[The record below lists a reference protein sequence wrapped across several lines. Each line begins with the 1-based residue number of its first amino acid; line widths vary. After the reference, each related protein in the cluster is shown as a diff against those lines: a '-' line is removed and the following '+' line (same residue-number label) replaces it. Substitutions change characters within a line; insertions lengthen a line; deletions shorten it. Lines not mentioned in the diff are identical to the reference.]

1 VQQQQV
7 REQQEQQMQ
16 PALVAPAVTGVRA
29 LLLLLLLSCG
39 CVFRGLRSSAL
50 LQYTGSCCHRQL
62 MQDPAKLSIK
72 MLLLLRTFTL

>member
-1 VQQQQV
+1 VQEQQV

-29 LLLLLLLSCG
+29 LLLLLLSCG
-39 CVFRGLRSSAL
+39 CVSRGLRSSAL